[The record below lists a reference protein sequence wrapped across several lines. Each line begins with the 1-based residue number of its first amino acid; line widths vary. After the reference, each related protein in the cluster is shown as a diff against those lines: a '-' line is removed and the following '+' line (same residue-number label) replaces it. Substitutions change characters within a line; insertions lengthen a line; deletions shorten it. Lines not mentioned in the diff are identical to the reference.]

1 MRRTLAALLVLA
13 ATPAVA
19 ATFVATSVEDVAR
32 SSDAVVRGRVTS
44 RQARATADGRIV
56 TDVELEV
63 LGAWKGAPGRV
74 VRFVIPGGSLGTI
87 ALSVD
92 AAPKFSDREEVVVF
106 LARKGP
112 GYVVA
117 GWALG
122 KFTIEGTEA
131 RPGVGS
137 ALILPRAV
145 AAGERQVEAMA
156 VAELERRV
164 RAAR

>member
-1 MRRTLAALLVLA
+1 MRWQLAPLLLVV

-32 SSDAVVRGRVTS
+32 SSDVVVRGRVRS

-56 TDVELEV
+56 TDVDVDV
-63 LGAWKGAPGRV
+63 LGAWKGTPERS
-74 VRFVIPGGSLGTI
+74 VRFVVPGGSLGKV
-87 ALSVD
+87 ALAVD
-92 AAPKFSDREEVVVF
+92 AAPTFADGEEVVVF
-106 LARKGP
+106 LARKGS

-117 GWALG
+117 AWALG
-122 KFTIEGTEA
+122 KFRIEGTEA
-131 RPGVGS
+131 RPGVSG
-137 ALILPRAV
+137 ALVLPRQIPS
-145 AAGERQVEAMA
+145 GERQVEPMP